1 MSLLVFKVFSILCVS
16 ITYDI
21 HEDTTY
27 NKIHYIYFYYILK
40 RYFKYILINIKKVTL
55 YIFISIYT

>member
-16 ITYDI
+16 ITYDV

-27 NKIHYIYFYYILK
+27 NKIPYIYMLLLY
-40 RYFKYILINIKKVTL
+40 IKKIL
-55 YIFISIYT
+55 